1 MRLRKKIFFLNLIQV
16 IDLQKRVKQPIFN
29 QTEAVQELQYLHM
42 HIKEMHLTFISLIA
56 ALENQILKN
65 CHLSPVGQLTKNS

>member
-29 QTEAVQELQYLHM
+29 QTEAVKELQYL

>member
-29 QTEAVQELQYLHM
+29 QTEAVQELQYLH
-42 HIKEMHLTFISLIA
+42 IKEMHLTFISLIA